1 MSKHTLDALG
11 AIYGFVMCGGLSLL
25 HFQTYRDPERN
36 AVTRFIYRYWE
47 RMVAIKTF
55 GWRPFEEPE
64 PAIRFQSWFLFV
76 LALFLLAVG
85 GASFFEAP

>member
-1 MSKHTLDALG
+1 MSKHALDALG
-11 AIYGFVMCGGLSLL
+11 ALYGFVLCGGLSVL
-25 HFQTYRDPERN
+25 HFQTYSDPERN

-47 RMVAIKTF
+47 RMVAMKTF

-64 PAIRFQSWFLFV
+64 SAIRIQAWLLLV

-85 GASFFEAP
+85 GATLFETP